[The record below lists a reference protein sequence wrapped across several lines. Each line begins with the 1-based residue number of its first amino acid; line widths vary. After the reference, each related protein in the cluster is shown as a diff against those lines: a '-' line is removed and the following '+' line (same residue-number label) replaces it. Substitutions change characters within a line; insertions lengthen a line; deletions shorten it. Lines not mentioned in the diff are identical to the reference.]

1 MFIELKANLCTV
13 KIQNMQIRINS
24 CVEKKIHKIREI
36 TFALFDYFN
45 ELSSASDRVMNE
57 NSSKYSINDNY
68 DLRENVPSSNRANKL
83 LGN

>member
-24 CVEKKIHKIREI
+24 CVEKKIYKIREI

-45 ELSSASDRVMNE
+45 ELSSASDPVMNE
-57 NSSKYSINDNY
+57 NSSKYSIIMTIMTCEKMFPAAIEQINC
-68 DLRENVPSSNRANKL
+68 
-83 LGN
+83 